1 MNRKTVTYAT
11 AAAAAL
17 LLGTACAAPRTAA
30 PEPVPQP
37 GAAAPGGHA
46 GRDHAADART
56 RPADDGRVRTGYT
69 LADVRFMQNMIGH
82 HAQALVMAEL
92 VAGRSE
98 RPDMALLAERIEVS
112 QRDEIAYMQRWLR
125 DRGEEVPPLD
135 AHVHAAMGHDHVMP
149 GMLTQQELDA
159 MAAARGTQFDRL
171 FLEGMIRHH
180 EGAIVMVRELFSS
193 PGAGHDAEIFV
204 FASDVEADQVA
215 EIQRMRRLLAMLPG
229 SD

>member
-1 MNRKTVTYAT
+1 MNRNAVTYAT

-17 LLGTACAAPRTAA
+17 LLGAACAAPRTAA

-37 GAAAPGGHA
+37 GAAAHA
-46 GRDHAADART
+46 HE
-56 RPADDGRVRTGYT
+56 RPADDGRVRAGYT
-69 LADVRFMQNMIGH
+69 LADVRFMQDMIGH

-125 DRGEEVPPLD
+125 DRGEEVPPPD
-135 AHVHAAMGHDHVMP
+135 AHVHAAMGHGHVMP

-180 EGAIVMVRELFSS
+180 EGAIVMVRELFNS
-193 PGAGHDAEIFV
+193 PGAGHDAEVFV

-215 EIQRMRRLLAMLPG
+215 EIQRMRRLLATLPG

>member
-11 AAAAAL
+11 AAATAL
-17 LLGTACAAPRTAA
+17 LLGTACAVPR
-30 PEPVPQP
+30 
-37 GAAAPGGHA
+37 AAAPGTSPQRDAAQASHADHGHA
-46 GRDHAADART
+46 DT
-56 RPADDGRVRTGYT
+56 RAADDGRVRTGYT
-69 LADVRFMQNMIGH
+69 LADVRFLQDMIGH

-125 DRGEEVPPLD
+125 DRGEEVPPPD
-135 AHVHAAMGHDHVMP
+135 AHVHAAMGHGHVMP
-149 GMLTQQELDA
+149 GMLTQQDLDA

-180 EGAIVMVRELFSS
+180 EGAIVMVRELFHS

-215 EIQRMRRLLAMLPG
+215 EIQRMRRLLGTLPG